1 MAANIYGIA
10 RLLYTNAED
19 GKDYR
24 KEIADVYMKQG
35 EICLSN
41 KDYENALID
50 HKKALES
57 RQQICSPISREVA
70 DSDFFIGIAS
80 YCNAKAHALLSKT
93 DASLKEEALKIAAES
108 VTYLKNAK
116 HIMEHYAV
124 DKAIELGVL
133 KTESEDDAFVWSV
146 EVTDENRS
154 ELMEELKKKKDVPS
168 EVEELLS
175 IVEDIDVDV
184 KAASEFSVE
193 KVIDEEKNSVS
204 LLRDLLQE
212 QEEDEEDEDF
222 SEDEEEDD
230 DDVVIEDVEELKKSV
245 KRIGESLPDNTK
257 EAKHE

>member
-1 MAANIYGIA
+1 M
-10 RLLYTNAED
+10 
-19 GKDYR
+19 
-24 KEIADVYMKQG
+24 
-35 EICLSN
+35 
-41 KDYENALID
+41 
-50 HKKALES
+50 
-57 RQQICSPISREVA
+57 
-70 DSDFFIGIAS
+70 
-80 YCNAKAHALLSKT
+80 
-93 DASLKEEALKIAAES
+93 
-108 VTYLKNAK
+108 
-116 HIMEHYAV
+116 
-124 DKAIELGVL
+124 
-133 KTESEDDAFVWSV
+133 
-146 EVTDENRS
+146 TDENRS
-154 ELMEELKKKKDVPS
+154 ELIEELKKKKDVPS